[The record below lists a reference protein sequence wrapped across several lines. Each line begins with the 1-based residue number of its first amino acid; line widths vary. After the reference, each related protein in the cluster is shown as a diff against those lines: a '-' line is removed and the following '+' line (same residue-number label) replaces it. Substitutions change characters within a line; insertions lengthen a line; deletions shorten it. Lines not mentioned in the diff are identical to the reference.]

1 MPLIPLAPCKPMALT
16 PERAA
21 IAWPQGLDS
30 ESLITQNLAIHFLWP
45 SSPLFSSLCSLVSF
59 FQKYCPHKAGAIAL
73 ADTGLQTQK
82 RTTGEEGKRLPAKS
96 T

>member
-1 MPLIPLAPCKPMALT
+1 MQTHGLNSRKGSNCLAS
-16 PERAA
+16 
-21 IAWPQGLDS
+21 GLDS

-45 SSPLFSSLCSLVSF
+45 SAPLFSSLCSLVSF

-96 T
+96 IKTNSEEL

>member
-1 MPLIPLAPCKPMALT
+1 MIHFSLKQNLFREITVSNASYPLAPCKPMALT

-45 SSPLFSSLCSLVSF
+45 SSPLFSSLCSFGF
-59 FQKYCPHKAGAIAL
+59 FLSEILSP
-73 ADTGLQTQK
+73 
-82 RTTGEEGKRLPAKS
+82 
-96 T
+96 